1 MNHFLTAIALV
12 IATGVTPVVDV
23 AKHGPGTAARALP
36 NAGKTRTYFIAA
48 DTVTWDYVPGA
59 RDEIAGAPYADT
71 AFFGS
76 AKPRPVSTSYRKVL
90 YREYTDSSFRT
101 LKPRPAA
108 WQHLGFLGPLIRAI
122 VGDTIRLV
130 FRNNADRPYSVHP
143 HGVLYDKSSEGVPYN
158 DGTSG
163 SDKADDGV
171 PPGGTHTYVWPVPER
186 AGPGPMD
193 GSSVMWMYHS
203 HVDEVRDI
211 NTGLFGPMIITARG
225 KARADASPND
235 VDREIIASFMQ
246 VHEEDSWLENENPSS
261 SDSLRKLGPSPN
273 PSMRQSGYPWYVK
286 FSINGFVRGSMPLSE
301 LTIRKGEHVRWYL
314 MASTND
320 FDFHAPHWHGNTV
333 ILNGMRTDVAQLAM
347 MQMSTADMVPDNVG
361 TWLFHCHVSFH
372 NEEGMAVRYRVMPA
386 SADRAPR
393 AASAGASSAN
403 AHHM

>member
-1 MNHFLTAIALV
+1 MRAHTIVSSIAFCILSS
-12 IATGVTPVVDV
+12 G
-23 AKHGPGTAARALP
+23 AAHSASKRES
-36 NAGKTRTYFIAA
+36 AGRTRTYFIAA

-59 RDEIAGAPYADT
+59 RDEVAGTPYADT
-71 AFFGS
+71 AFFGN
-76 AKPRPVSTSYRKVL
+76 AKPRPVSTAYRKVL

-101 LKPRPAA
+101 LKPRPLA
-108 WQHLGFLGPLIRAI
+108 WQHLGFLGPLIRAV
-122 VGDTIRLV
+122 VGDTIRVV
-130 FRNNADRPYSVHP
+130 FRNNGDRPYSVHP
-143 HGVLYDKSSEGVPYN
+143 HGVLYDKASEGVPYN

-163 SDKADDGV
+163 DDKADDGV

-211 NTGLFGPMIITARG
+211 NTGLFGPIIITARS
-225 KARADASPND
+225 KARPDGSPSD

-246 VHEEDSWLENENPSS
+246 VEEQDSWLSNRNLPAL
-261 SDSLRKLGPSPN
+261 DSARVLGPRPN
-273 PSMRQSGYPWYVK
+273 PSLRQEGYPWYVK
-286 FSINGFVRGSMPLSE
+286 FSINGFVHASMPLSE
-301 LTIRKGEHVRWYL
+301 LTLRKGEHVRWYL

-372 NEEGMAVRYRVMPA
+372 NEEGMAVRYRVMP
-386 SADRAPR
+386 
-393 AASAGASSAN
+393 
-403 AHHM
+403 

>member
-1 MNHFLTAIALV
+1 MITEIGKDVPSLIAHFRRTQMRAHTIVPIIAISILSLG
-12 IATGVTPVVDV
+12 ATRSAP
-23 AKHGPGTAARALP
+23 ARES
-36 NAGKTRTYFIAA
+36 AGRTRTYYIAA
-48 DTVTWDYVPGA
+48 DTVTWDYVPGG
-59 RDEIAGAPYADT
+59 RDEIAGTPYADT
-71 AFFGS
+71 AFVGK
-76 AKPRPVSTSYRKVL
+76 AKPQPVSTKYRKVL
-90 YREYTDSSFRT
+90 YREYTDSTFRT
-101 LKPRPAA
+101 LEHRPPQ
-108 WQHLGFLGPLIRAI
+108 WEHLGFLGPLIRGV
-122 VGDTIRLV
+122 VGDTIRVV
-130 FRNNADRPYSVHP
+130 FRNNGDRPYSVHP

-163 SDKADDGV
+163 SEKADDGV
-171 PPGGTHTYVWPVPER
+171 PPGGTHTYIWPVPER

-225 KARADASPND
+225 KARADGSPSD

-246 VHEEDSWLENENPSS
+246 VHEEDSWLANENASS
-261 SDSLRKLGPSPN
+261 SDSMLTLGPRPN
-273 PSMRQSGYPWYVK
+273 PSMRQSGYPWFVK
-286 FSINGFVRGSMPLSE
+286 FSINGFVHGSMPLSA

-333 ILNGMRTDVAQLAM
+333 IINGMRTDVAQLAM

-372 NEEGMAVRYRVMPA
+372 NEEGMAVRYRVTGDA
-386 SADRAPR
+386 RLE
-393 AASAGASSAN
+393 AGKK
-403 AHHM
+403 

>member
-1 MNHFLTAIALV
+1 MPAEIGTHSRRLV
-12 IATGVTPVVDV
+12 HLSAEVVVLDLKTLGVATLLATTV
-23 AKHGPGTAARALP
+23 AASTSAQNTEAC
-36 NAGKTRTYFIAA
+36 TRTYFIAA

-59 RDEIAGAPYADT
+59 RDEIVGTRYVDT
-71 AFFGS
+71 AFFGN
-76 AKPRPVSTSYRKVL
+76 AKPRPVTTQYRKVL
-90 YREYTDSSFRT
+90 YREYTDSTFRT
-101 LKPRPAA
+101 LKPRPAE
-108 WQHLGFLGPLIRAI
+108 WQHLGFLGPLIRAV
-122 VGDTIRLV
+122 VGDTIRVV

-171 PPGGTHTYVWPVPER
+171 PPGGTHTYVWPVPDR

-225 KARADASPND
+225 KARADGSPND
-235 VDREIIASFMQ
+235 VDREIVASFMQ
-246 VHEEDSWLENENPSS
+246 VEEQDSWLARANLPPL
-261 SDSLRKLGPSPN
+261 DSLSHLGPRPN
-273 PSMRQSGYPWYVK
+273 PSLPQTGYPWFVK
-286 FSINGFVRGSMPLSE
+286 FTINGFVHGSMPLSA
-301 LTIRKGEHVRWYL
+301 LTFRKGEHVRWYL
-314 MASTND
+314 MSSTND

-333 ILNGMRTDVAQLAM
+333 VINGMRTDVAQLSM

-372 NEEGMAVRYRVMPA
+372 NEEGMAVRYRVTP
-386 SADRAPR
+386 
-393 AASAGASSAN
+393 
-403 AHHM
+403 